1 MTERAWSANVKCLSL
16 TLKEQSAEIKYVGVF
31 TYPIVTF
38 LTVENRGLPKTKIVS
53 ECRKSRDFP
62 QLIFDFKHST
72 WAPYEQAKTVSRTV
86 SFSRRY
92 LNGFR

>member
-1 MTERAWSANVKCLSL
+1 MTERAWSAYVKCLSL

-62 QLIFDFKHST
+62 QLIFD
-72 WAPYEQAKTVSRTV
+72 
-86 SFSRRY
+86 
-92 LNGFR
+92 LNIQPGLLMNRLKQFRERFRFREDI

>member
-16 TLKEQSAEIKYVGVF
+16 TLKEQSAEIKYLGVF

-62 QLIFDFKHST
+62 QLIFD
-72 WAPYEQAKTVSRTV
+72 
-86 SFSRRY
+86 
-92 LNGFR
+92 LNIQPGLLMIMNRLKQFRERFRFREDI